1 MEILI
6 PVAAAAGGLGLYI
19 SEKKNQEK
27 KFQDNVSVEKR
38 IVTNNTNFK
47 EHNKQLTN
55 YKTTNS
61 NHYNDMEN
69 SLPGK
74 FTSISGDIVDLKNL
88 KHNNMKPFFGSKVKQ
103 RGVNDT
109 DYILDNMQGAGTE
122 HFKKKEQES
131 LFKPTKNLGWNH
143 GTPSTTDFMQTR
155 MNPGNVRNNDKPWE
169 EIRVG
174 PGLNQGYGNKG
185 SGGFNSSLES
195 RGEWIDKT
203 VDELRTVNNPKI
215 SYDGVTLGGKNIA
228 TNRGIEGKFEKYNPD
243 TFYNNTPDR
252 YLTTTG
258 SHIKQ
263 TAKSEQVMGNPKRSE
278 TSIEYY
284 GNKSNYNGA
293 SYVKRNYKDSTKNQ
307 LGAEPTGAAYSGNSL
322 RDNKKNS
329 YNILPNARS
338 TTEDNTFFGGLIG
351 IAKEVIMPIKE
362 TIRPSKK
369 ENVIGNL
376 HSVGNV
382 GVRVSNYVSNKQ
394 RARTTV
400 KETTASTERLA
411 NVGRGLPGSGYLT
424 NTQTPVNTQRTTTT
438 QDYFGPSGNTQQ
450 STNNTAY
457 GAFYNAETNTSKE
470 EVSRSRANMG
480 NMQMFNNTCNTQTL
494 RKEEANNYIPSA
506 HGSNLTPDMQT
517 HGSLSSRVPVK
528 QDDRLGGYLV
538 DSLSTNPYNRSV
550 LGN

>member
-19 SEKKNQEK
+19 SEKKNEEK
-27 KFQDNVSVEKR
+27 KYEKNVEQQPKIVVDNSS
-38 IVTNNTNFK
+38 NNKHTKLNTF
-47 EHNKQLTN
+47 
-55 YKTTNS
+55 KTTNS
-61 NHYNDMEN
+61 RQYDNMEN

-74 FTSISGDIVDLKNL
+74 FTSISGDVVDVKNL

-122 HFKKKEQES
+122 HFRKKEQES

-143 GTPSTTDFMQTR
+143 GTPSTSEFMQNR
-155 MNPGNVRNNDKPWE
+155 MNPGNSRNNDKPWE

-174 PGLNQGYGNKG
+174 PGLNQGFGSKG
-185 SGGFNSSLES
+185 SGGFNSSMES

-203 VDELRTVNNPKI
+203 VDELRTLNNPKV
-215 SYDGVTLGGKNIA
+215 SYDGVTLGGKNIS

-243 TFYNNTPDR
+243 TYYNNTPDR

-293 SYVKRNYKDSTKNQ
+293 SYVKRKYKDSTKNQ
-307 LGAEPTGAAYSGNSL
+307 LGAEQTGGAYTGNSL
-322 RDNKKNS
+322 RDNKKKS

-338 TTEDNTFFGGLIG
+338 TTEDNTFFGGLLG

-394 RARTTV
+394 KARTTV

-411 NVGRGLPGSGYLT
+411 NVGRGMPGSGYLT
-424 NTQTPVNTQRTTTT
+424 NNQTPANTQRTTTT

-450 STNNTAY
+450 STNNSAY

-480 NMQMFNNTCNTQTL
+480 NMQMFNNTCNTQTI
-494 RKEEANNYIPSA
+494 RKEEPNNYISAA
-506 HGSNLTPDMQT
+506 HGSNLTPDMQA

-550 LGN
+550 LGH

>member
-27 KFQDNVSVEKR
+27 KFQDNVSVQKK
-38 IVTNNTNFK
+38 IVTSNTNFK
-47 EHNKQLTN
+47 EHSKKLNN

-61 NHYNDMEN
+61 NHYNNMEN

-74 FTSISGDIVDLKNL
+74 FTSISGDVVDLKNL

-103 RGVNDT
+103 RGVIEN
-109 DYILDNMQGAGTE
+109 DYILDHMQGSGTE
-122 HFKKKEQES
+122 HIKKKEQES

-155 MNPGNVRNNDKPWE
+155 MNAGNVRNNDKPWE

-174 PGLNQGYGNKG
+174 PGLNQGFGNRG

-203 VDELRTVNNPKI
+203 VDELRTLNNPKV

-338 TTEDNTFFGGLIG
+338 TTEDNSFFGGLIG

-438 QDYFGPSGNTQQ
+438 QDYF
-450 STNNTAY
+450 
-457 GAFYNAETNTSKE
+457 
-470 EVSRSRANMG
+470 RSIW
-480 NMQMFNNTCNTQTL
+480 
-494 RKEEANNYIPSA
+494 KYSA
-506 HGSNLTPDMQT
+506 IN
-517 HGSLSSRVPVK
+517 
-528 QDDRLGGYLV
+528 
-538 DSLSTNPYNRSV
+538 
-550 LGN
+550 